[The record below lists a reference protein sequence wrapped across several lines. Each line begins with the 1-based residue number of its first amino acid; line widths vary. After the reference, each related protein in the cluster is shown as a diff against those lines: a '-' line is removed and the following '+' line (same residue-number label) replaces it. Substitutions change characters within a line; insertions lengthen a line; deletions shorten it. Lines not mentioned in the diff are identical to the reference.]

1 MDVIAAPGAHS
12 PPPPKGITV
21 GTVFVVSPHREQH
34 KEEPSNL
41 GRREPPNMIQQRGQV
56 GPERPERAL
65 APTSGEDQ
73 SAWHRSGSTFR
84 QVREDLHGGVDLEG
98 APPGRDVRGEGRHHL
113 PPPHG
118 IGELPEEGRVEGAPQ
133 VPSLPLGGPDE
144 AIGQVR
150 RRWGEEVGHGPAI
163 ASEGVADQVRGDP
176 PPRSLGAEDGPD
188 GWPVVRSYGTAE
200 EEPHVRGAV
209 LGRLGRPDGGEEG
222 CRQVRPVL
230 HPLREGLQ
238 HKTLGV
244 GPPQGHGRPV
254 ATASGTSAPPP
265 PSPPLGCTGAGA
277 AVSYSPSSVLL
288 LQATGPPEADVAEGL
303 DNLPAEGGG

>member
-98 APPGRDVRGEGRHHL
+98 APPGRDVRG
-113 PPPHG
+113 
-118 IGELPEEGRVEGAPQ
+118 V
-133 VPSLPLGGPDE
+133 
-144 AIGQVR
+144 
-150 RRWGEEVGHGPAI
+150 
-163 ASEGVADQVRGDP
+163 
-176 PPRSLGAEDGPD
+176 
-188 GWPVVRSYGTAE
+188 
-200 EEPHVRGAV
+200 
-209 LGRLGRPDGGEEG
+209 
-222 CRQVRPVL
+222 
-230 HPLREGLQ
+230 
-238 HKTLGV
+238 
-244 GPPQGHGRPV
+244 
-254 ATASGTSAPPP
+254 
-265 PSPPLGCTGAGA
+265 
-277 AVSYSPSSVLL
+277 
-288 LQATGPPEADVAEGL
+288 
-303 DNLPAEGGG
+303 